1 MSCGFIMTNEQ
12 YMKEALKQA
21 KKAYEKGEI
30 PIGAVVVYQ
39 GKIIARA
46 YNKREMLQDVTAHA
60 EVLAIKKACKKL
72 QSWRLEDCSI
82 YVTLEPCV
90 MCAGA
95 MIQARVKKVYYGA
108 RNTRFG
114 VHQGPVH
121 LFDVPFNHKVEV
133 ESGILEADCS
143 SLISQFFGK
152 MRSTK

>member
-1 MSCGFIMTNEQ
+1 MTNEQ

-21 KKAYEKGEI
+21 KKAFEKGEI

-60 EVLAIKKACKKL
+60 EVLAMKKACKKL

-95 MIQARVKKVYYGA
+95 MIQARIKKVFYGA
-108 RNTRFG
+108 RNARFG
-114 VHQGPVH
+114 VHQGPIH

-143 SLISQFFGK
+143 SLISEFFGK